1 MSTQK
6 ISVATKRLSTTKTT
20 IKRQKSSIH
29 IDHESSKPDWEA
41 EKNVAERPLWQVV
54 ALAMNVS
61 PVPAHVATK
70 KQQDSNWE
78 REYNKTVTAMC
89 ELLFP
94 ARKVG
99 YIFYE
104 PIKPINSVRVGDR
117 AKLKFIRVDVA
128 TATTSLIKYIDT
140 AKQPS
145 GFQKMHEHLT
155 KISESSNPLNDST
168 VGLVPASTRAPKSQ
182 EAANETKA
190 SNTLKVLLYAIVQ
203 DQHGWVD
210 LCDID
215 KNTTLV
221 KIEKLLE
228 AHQLKSTRSLNQQW
242 IEDAID
248 HGAKL
253 APLRPPP
260 IKN

>member
-61 PVPAHVATK
+61 PVPAYVATK

-99 YIFYE
+99 YIFYD
-104 PIKPINSVRVGDR
+104 PIKPINSARVGDR
-117 AKLKFIRVDVA
+117 GKLKFIRVDVA
-128 TATTSLIKYIDT
+128 TATTSFFFIFSIY
-140 AKQPS
+140 
-145 GFQKMHEHLT
+145 
-155 KISESSNPLNDST
+155 
-168 VGLVPASTRAPKSQ
+168 
-182 EAANETKA
+182 
-190 SNTLKVLLYAIVQ
+190 LYQ
-203 DQHGWVD
+203 D
-210 LCDID
+210 
-215 KNTTLV
+215 
-221 KIEKLLE
+221 
-228 AHQLKSTRSLNQQW
+228 
-242 IEDAID
+242 
-248 HGAKL
+248 
-253 APLRPPP
+253 
-260 IKN
+260 